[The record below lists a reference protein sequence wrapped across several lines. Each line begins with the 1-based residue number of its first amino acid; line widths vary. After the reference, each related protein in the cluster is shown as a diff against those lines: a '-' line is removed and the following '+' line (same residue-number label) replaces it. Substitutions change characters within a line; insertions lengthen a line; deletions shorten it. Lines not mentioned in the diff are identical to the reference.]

1 MNICYKFQ
9 NDFNDY
15 FQDKNNKNINDY
27 KSIFVSIKNEDNQIT
42 DSFRIFGNI
51 DRDNYND
58 DSNINVN
65 IFVNSENKDINIK
78 DFHSFCKDIRMDF
91 NDDFSNDFSNIVIS
105 LFTDIRNNIN
115 VCIVEVPNETAPS
128 IQGFAKP
135 PA

>member
-1 MNICYKFQ
+1 MVSLFI
-9 NDFNDY
+9 
-15 FQDKNNKNINDY
+15 NNKNKD
-27 KSIFVSIKNEDNQIT
+27 E
-42 DSFRIFGNI
+42 
-51 DRDNYND
+51 
-58 DSNINVN
+58 NV
-65 IFVNSENKDINIK
+65 K

-91 NDDFSNDFSNIVIS
+91 KDNFGNDFSNIVIS